1 MDEFS
6 FVEMITL
13 GQSKISSVCFYVW
26 CESGELGGRKTFR
39 GRLTQV
45 VETFSD
51 RVAFR
56 IRSNIPMELLCKKQP
71 TALAPRLFPQK
82 SSTTDF
88 RPDSKFRSDWR
99 CCESVAAGLCTRKWL
114 RLDQTMKNL
123 TSDDL
128 GMRLVVIQL
137 GVTWLKKTRVV
148 YLLHLLEGQGDNLQ
162 CDLVRVE
169 HLQMIGWMV
178 VMLMAYSRVL
188 SVVLVLWGVGPIFT
202 NGYGI

>member
-1 MDEFS
+1 MFIASAKILEREGSISPSSFYGQVPDYQSHLFSLAYPLDEFS

-13 GQSKISSVCFYVW
+13 GQSKISSVCFHVW

-88 RPDSKFRSDWR
+88 RPDSKCRSDWR

-137 GVTWLKKTRVV
+137 GVT
-148 YLLHLLEGQGDNLQ
+148 
-162 CDLVRVE
+162 
-169 HLQMIGWMV
+169 
-178 VMLMAYSRVL
+178 
-188 SVVLVLWGVGPIFT
+188 
-202 NGYGI
+202 